1 MNISEHIKIF
11 LLTLLLSIPIV
22 GMAQVTSLSEIY
34 QGESSEEF
42 INSLVLP
49 PSITKTPSNGT
60 AIWQETRG
68 IQGIVGFNTLI
79 YTPKHNFIGKDTVEV
94 TFWRPPAT
102 STKRTLIINVL
113 RSQVF
118 AENDYAYTNVNQPVT
133 INILDNDSQTNGTLS
148 IKEILVANKAQEVT
162 IDVEG
167 NITFY
172 PANGFKG
179 IANLSYLV
187 CNEIGV
193 CDVATV
199 SVTVQPDAIAANDTL
214 SIFTTR
220 YESQVILLPL
230 DGFILDQEPEKG
242 WVDDS
247 QDVVK
252 YVPNGTEV
260 GNDIFVYKSL
270 TSDATK
276 LVHVTIL
283 DGKKPNLYAQ
293 DDYLFTPVNKPV
305 EFDILANDANEE
317 VTAITLLQKPKFGTA
332 TLLEGGLVNYV
343 PRRNF
348 TTVNEFSVDKFT
360 YEVTYVNGTTE
371 VATAYVYVNNFNPAS
386 SRYEL
391 TVAKNS
397 PLVMQYAVPV
407 DYQEFKIVTQGRL
420 GKVSFHRTIEQE
432 VLGQLVIG
440 DKVLLYTPEA
450 NATGIDEFEVQYCI
464 STTSC
469 RTIKISVQIL
479 DVVLSDDE
487 KCISSDCIWEGDI
500 NNDGIVNTQ
509 DLLALGSYI
518 GEVGT
523 ARNGSTN
530 VWLGKAGAE
539 WNAGKGVKHADA
551 NGDGV
556 VSSRDTAAI
565 VTNFSRTHKITP
577 VGIPPTS
584 PLPIYYGKPDTIPLV
599 GPGAILEIPIILG
612 NEFFPATDIYGLLF
626 EINYSPSLFL
636 EGSVKVTFEDDSWF
650 SYGSP
655 TLSLTRENITGRVD
669 IGITRTNRKTVSG
682 HGVVARFSGIVVAD
696 IDLIRL
702 RDEVITPLSIVAT
715 ATNGQGYEMQLGT
728 DSYSVKLALNN
739 EEDNAVVAEVAANNE
754 LSVFPNPVRDVLNIN
769 LNNLDRFEVFTITG
783 QKIYDGTTQPQL
795 QVSNWNNGFYFL
807 RAYTTDGKVMNQK
820 FEIVN
825 Q

>member
-1 MNISEHIKIF
+1 MNISEHIKHF
-11 LLTLLLSIPIV
+11 LLTLLLSIPIL
-22 GMAQVTSLSEIY
+22 GMTQGISLSEIY

-42 INSLVLP
+42 ISSLVLP
-49 PSITKTPSNGT
+49 PSITKAPTNGT
-60 AIWQETRG
+60 AIWQETG
-68 IQGIVGFNTLI
+68 TAQGIVGFNTLI
-79 YTPKHNFIGKDTVEV
+79 YTPNLNFIGKDTVGV

-118 AENDYAYTNVNQPVT
+118 AADDYAYTNADQPIT
-133 INILDNDSQTNGTLS
+133 INILGNDSQTNGTLS
-148 IKEILVANKAQEVT
+148 IREILIANNAENVT
-162 IDVEG
+162 IDVGG

-172 PANGFKG
+172 PATGFKG

-199 SVTVQPDAIAANDTL
+199 SVTVQPNVAPVNDTFN
-214 SIFTTR
+214 IFTTR
-220 YESQVILLPL
+220 YASQSILLPL
-230 DGFILDQEPEKG
+230 DRFILDQEPTKG

-247 QDVVK
+247 EDVVK
-252 YVPNGTEV
+252 YVPNGTETGSDV
-260 GNDIFVYKSL
+260 LVYKSL
-270 TSDATK
+270 VDNTSK
-276 LVHVTIL
+276 LVQITIL
-283 DGKKPNLYAQ
+283 DEEKPNLYAKN
-293 DDYLFTPVNKPV
+293 DYLFTPVNQAI
-305 EFDILANDANEE
+305 EFDLLANDANQAIE
-317 VTAITLLQKPKFGTA
+317 AITLLQRPRFGTA

-360 YEVTYVNGTTE
+360 YEVTYINGITE

-407 DYQEFKIVTQGRL
+407 DYQGFRVVSQGRL
-420 GKVSFHRTIEQE
+420 GKVSFHTNINEE
-432 VLGQLVIG
+432 VLGQPIVG
-440 DKVLLYTPEA
+440 DKVLLYVPEA
-450 NATGIDEFEVQYCI
+450 NAIGIDEFEVQYCV
-464 STTSC
+464 SATSC
-469 RTIKISVQIL
+469 RTVKISVEIL
-479 DVVLSDDE
+479 DVVLPDDE
-487 KCISSDCIWEGDI
+487 KCISNNCVWEGDV
-500 NNDGIVNTQ
+500 NNDGVVNIQ
-509 DLLALGSYI
+509 DLLALGNYI

-523 ARNGSTN
+523 ARNSSTD
-530 VWLGKAGAE
+530 VWLGKLGAE
-539 WNAGKGVKHADA
+539 WNAGQGLKHADT

-556 VSSRDTAAI
+556 VSSKDTSAI
-565 VTNFSRTHKITP
+565 VANFSKTHKITP

-612 NEFFPATDIYGLLF
+612 NDFFPAKDIYGLSF

-636 EGSVKVTFEDDSWF
+636 EGSVKVTFEDNSWF
-650 SYGSP
+650 NYGSP
-655 TLSLTRENITGRVD
+655 TLSVTRENITGKVD

-702 RDEVITPLSIVAT
+702 RDEVITPLSITAT
-715 ATNGQGYEMQLGT
+715 STNGQGQQMQLGT
-728 DSYSVKLALNN
+728 DSYAIRLGLNN
-739 EEDNAVVAEVAANNE
+739 EEDTTPEVVAHNE
-754 LSVFPNPVRDVLNIN
+754 LNVFPNPVREVLNIN
-769 LNNLDRFEVFTITG
+769 LNNLDRFEVFTLTG
-783 QKIYDGTTQPQL
+783 QKIYEGIARPQL

-820 FEIVN
+820 FEIIN
-825 Q
+825 R